1 MSELSIFPVLS
12 RFFKFIQVSHE
23 RDRLWVSLRR
33 GGLFLGFVFVESVKA
48 VTPGSCRI
56 DVPSS
61 AQSLSMGS
69 SCGEGRAHL
78 LPAGHEICS
87 VDGHYCL
94 RWSDTFHSCF
104 MAVYAFFL
112 SFSHSCGELGQFCG

>member
-69 SCGEGRAHL
+69 SCGEGRASL
-78 LPAGHEICS
+78 MPAGHEICS
-87 VDGHYCL
+87 VVTYQNILKGNL
-94 RWSDTFHSCF
+94 LLL
-104 MAVYAFFL
+104 FFYVG
-112 SFSHSCGELGQFCG
+112 SEQMG